1 MSIMK
6 VRDAVELRDLDG
18 IAPRTQNGV
27 TIVYQNPQ
35 SPVRITGFAVPNTLA
50 ERTRAQFRQ
59 HRRIWMACGMVV
71 LVVVTIA
78 GILGGLFGSSLMK
91 DHGGSDTTLSPMS
104 SHSIFVAITS
114 APSSQF
120 TTSTSTIAPLLWT
133 TAPVATTTVSP
144 AAATPST
151 FNTCSLNNFHRNASF
166 VGVYDPLIT
175 TDQFTLIPAT
185 GPGECCQNCHR
196 RTRTATSCNG
206 WAWLEDLCWIVYG
219 YPGMS
224 PNETCPK
231 GYPMITIET
240 GGPEKNLAGLG
251 PCGRD

>member
-1 MSIMK
+1 MK

-59 HRRIWMACGMVV
+59 YRRIWMACGMVV

-144 AAATPST
+144 AAAE
-151 FNTCSLNNFHRNASF
+151 NK
-166 VGVYDPLIT
+166 
-175 TDQFTLIPAT
+175 
-185 GPGECCQNCHR
+185 
-196 RTRTATSCNG
+196 NG
-206 WAWLEDLCWIVYG
+206 NELQWLGLV
-219 YPGMS
+219 
-224 PNETCPK
+224 
-231 GYPMITIET
+231 
-240 GGPEKNLAGLG
+240 GGPVLDCVWLSRDVSQRDMPEGL
-251 PCGRD
+251 PDDNH